1 MSLPRRWRFFGGWL
15 ALTMICATAL
25 SGCSTT
31 EENVPG
37 RSLEQARDNLV
48 QLSNGFF
55 PGATDVKVRSGPS
68 QVGCKGELAAA
79 SGPPF
84 RWEYNA
90 AVTYTPEAAAAAKGV
105 VDSMTAQGWSVKVRN
120 REQDDTVYY
129 TLSDGS
135 GVLVGVTIPNS
146 ADHKPGLP
154 ARIIQAGGSS
164 ECAS

>member
-1 MSLPRRWRFFGGWL
+1 MSRHRPLRIVGGWL
-15 ALTMICATAL
+15 ASILIFATAL

-31 EENVPG
+31 EENVAG
-37 RSLEQARDNLV
+37 RSLEQAKDNLV

-55 PGATDVKVRSGPS
+55 PGADNVEVESGPL
-68 QVGCKGELAAA
+68 QVGCKGELASA

-90 AVTYTPEAAAAAKGV
+90 AVPYTPEAAAAAKGV
-105 VDSMTAQGWSVKVRN
+105 VDSMAANGWSVKVRN
-120 REQDDTVYY
+120 LEQDDTIDY
-129 TLSDGS
+129 TLSDSS

-146 ADHKPGLP
+146 ADHKPRLP
-154 ARIIQAGGSS
+154 ARVIQAGGSS

>member
-1 MSLPRRWRFFGGWL
+1 MSLPRPLRVVGGWL
-15 ALTMICATAL
+15 ASILIVATVL

-31 EENVPG
+31 EENVAG

-55 PGATDVKVRSGPS
+55 PGADNIEVESGPL
-68 QVGCKGELAAA
+68 QVGCKGALAAA

-90 AVTYTPEAAAAAKGV
+90 AVPYTPEAAAAAKGV
-105 VDSMTAQGWSVKVRN
+105 VDSMTTEGWSVKVRN
-120 REQDDTVYY
+120 LAQDDTVDY